1 MLIYYNLESR
11 FSHSGSGRRY
21 LKYFKGLSFYIVIFV
36 LAMFL
41 VMIYTSTGNPAQ
53 LSYTQLLS
61 QIENSNVQSI
71 TLKADEAT
79 VELITP
85 NKGSKTKRICGL
97 YIIGGFIHRH
107 GDRSVEKRA
116 GQGFQS
122 TEAADG
128 ALVDIDPAY
137 TGSYSD
143 IRDILGVLPSA
154 VPGRRRQ
161 PGDVLREKVVP
172 GSALTKREKS
182 HSKMWPEQMKKKEE
196 LKEIVEFL
204 KSPKKFIEL
213 GARIPKGVLLVGPP
227 GTGKTLL
234 ARAVS
239 GEAGVPFFS
248 ISGSDFVEMFVG
260 VGASRVRDLFRTGEK
275 ECPVHGF
282 HR

>member
-1 MLIYYNLESR
+1 M
-11 FSHSGSGRRY
+11 
-21 LKYFKGLSFYIVIFV
+21 KYFKGLSFYIVIFV

-85 NKGSKTKRICGL
+85 NKGIENKRICGL

-161 PGDVLREKVVP
+161 PGDVLREK
-172 GSALTKREKS
+172 SCQDQ
-182 HSKMWPEQMKKKEE
+182 H
-196 LKEIVEFL
+196 
-204 KSPKKFIEL
+204 
-213 GARIPKGVLLVGPP
+213 
-227 GTGKTLL
+227 
-234 ARAVS
+234 
-239 GEAGVPFFS
+239 
-248 ISGSDFVEMFVG
+248 
-260 VGASRVRDLFRTGEK
+260 
-275 ECPVHGF
+275 
-282 HR
+282 